1 MFPSAPSGLSL
12 PSVAA
17 LLLASLLSSASLPAQ
32 SLPPLSGVSVSLAT
46 STNRVEATPEALLNP
61 RRTSLAAQIQ
71 LRNRSRSPLTYS
83 FPDLSA
89 AQAKFQFSLYNEQD
103 EVVWTSPARI
113 LARSIAP
120 TSPNL
125 TLRPGSSWTAS
136 VLVPLAPSGA
146 WLPSGTY
153 RLEAVL
159 NGTPS
164 TFAAASLQ
172 IVAPI
177 TPVDPLPP
185 ATTLVSSLNNA
196 SAFLVTDANGAQKVL
211 VTASAWVPH
220 PGYTNPQLTPASI
233 APAIANADGSG
244 ILSLDFIVNVPNPS
258 LMHIQVITNVTATFE
273 VPFTGQSSVTIRS
286 ATGAQTFPISNSV
299 PPTNSRFPA
308 HWGPPPA
315 IQTMDYG
322 PLPGGYGMGSSTLAN
337 WIRQNMEIDTIYQ

>member
-1 MFPSAPSGLSL
+1 MNPQLVHSLSL
-12 PSVAA
+12 PAITC
-17 LLLASLLSSASLPAQ
+17 LLLACSPLVQAQ

-113 LARSIAP
+113 PARSIAP

-125 TLRPGSSWTAS
+125 TLRPGSAWTAS
-136 VLVPLAPSGA
+136 VLVPLAPSGT

-159 NGTPS
+159 DGTPS

-185 ATTLVSSLNNA
+185 ATTLVSGLHDA
-196 SAFLVTDANGAQKVL
+196 SATLITDSKGAQKIR
-211 VTASAWVPH
+211 VTASGWVPH
-220 PGYTNPQLTPASI
+220 PGYTNAQLTPASI
-233 APAIANADGSG
+233 APAIANADGSS
-244 ILSLDFIVNVPNPS
+244 ILFLDFIVNVPNP
-258 LMHIQVITNVTATFE
+258 LFGYIQVITYVTATFE

-286 ATGAQTFPISNSV
+286 TSGSQSV
-299 PPTNSRFPA
+299 PVSDTPPNTLSRFPA
-308 HWGPPPA
+308 HWGPVPE
-315 IQTMDYG
+315 IQTMDYVV
-322 PLPGGYGMGSSTLAN
+322 LPGGYGMGSSSLAN
-337 WIRQNMEIDTIYQ
+337 WIRRNMEADAANTNR